1 MKEGDDMLDKNQLRQ
16 FSTWSGLIGIFT
28 IISGI
33 LSCISIVGII
43 PGIISIILGIK
54 LRNAKNRADEIMAE
68 ISTTDEI
75 GKLNL
80 LISDLTTYFK
90 IQGILIIVSLVMVV
104 LGVLG
109 FMGIGALFYNAVGS
123 FY

>member
-1 MKEGDDMLDKNQLRQ
+1 MLDKNQLRQ
-16 FSTWSGLIGIFT
+16 LSTWSGLIGIFT

-33 LSCISIVGII
+33 LSCLSIIGII
-43 PGIISIILGIK
+43 PGVISIVLGIK
-54 LRNAKNRADEIMAE
+54 LRNAKNRADEIVAE
-68 ISTTDEI
+68 INSTDEI
-75 GKLNL
+75 ARLNL

-109 FMGIGALFYNAVGS
+109 FIGMGAFFYDAVGT
-123 FY
+123 YY